1 MHCRIDDAL
10 ATGDLKLVREAI
22 DYSHDNLWGVSAGNT
37 KDMVGNVDGNLI
49 WELVIAPECVANHNA
64 QLQLFVPGS
73 TQAMHSRSR
82 FNDRDEHSTSAQ
94 YKMRMKA
101 RGHSQHGRSKMILGP
116 WKDNSK
122 PAPHQDSCEV
132 YAACHCY
139 EAIVDA
145 FIEDP
150 TNVQLQMTV
159 SHGLKDVI
167 MLKPGVPDI
176 WKRKIVTMLN
186 EHSTGSGCGIQ
197 QAVNLRIRHAKG
209 FI

>member
-10 ATGDLKLVREAI
+10 ATGDLTWAREAI
-22 DYSHDNLWGVSAGNT
+22 DYSRDNLRSVSAGNI
-37 KDMVGNVDGNLI
+37 KDMVGSVDGNLL
-49 WELVIAPECVANHNA
+49 WELVIAPEFVANHNA
-64 QLQLFVPGS
+64 QLQLFLPCS

-122 PAPHQDSCEV
+122 PSPHQDSCEV

-145 FIEDP
+145 FTEDP
-150 TNVQLQMTV
+150 TNVQLRMTV

-167 MLKPGVPDI
+167 MLKPSVTEI

-186 EHSTGSGCGIQ
+186 ENNTGSGFGI
-197 QAVNLRIRHAKG
+197 
-209 FI
+209 